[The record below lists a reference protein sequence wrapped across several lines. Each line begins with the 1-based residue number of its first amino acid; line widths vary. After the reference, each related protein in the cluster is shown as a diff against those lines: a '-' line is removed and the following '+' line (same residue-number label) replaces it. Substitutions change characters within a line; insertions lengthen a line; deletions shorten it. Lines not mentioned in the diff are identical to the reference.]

1 MVFLVCVLMCVK
13 RSFLLFVSDPSIGHV
28 KRSIVRLEMSGSE
41 ARVEKTMVK
50 KEEWRI
56 ISRKWYI
63 GVVGFARLTH
73 KQPLT
78 LVSSLLVSINFS
90 LFFLSVYFFSPI
102 VSCLSFLL
110 NVFGAFFNFFFSSSV
125 TSHLFFSFSLIL

>member
-1 MVFLVCVLMCVK
+1 MCVCQVRGVVFLVCVLMCVK

-63 GVVGFARLTH
+63 GVVDFARLTH

-78 LVSSLLVSINFS
+78 LASSLLVLINFS
-90 LFFLSVYFFSPI
+90 LFFSIS
-102 VSCLSFLL
+102 
-110 NVFGAFFNFFFSSSV
+110 
-125 TSHLFFSFSLIL
+125 LFFLPHCIMSFFPIKCFRCFL